1 MNTSEEPPGLLLK
14 GHRVIWRWGQV
25 ASVQLTTCFY
35 LVSKL
40 RISGDEP
47 HCPKCIHG
55 VQKDNVKCMFKL
67 EIRAETS
74 LVPLAVTVSE
84 FNANVKC
91 RQVLVKSLCCSV
103 YGNQPQALLNAN
115 RRKDM
120 VQFLAAQLYLFTECL
135 QQHDRK
141 LSTL

>member
-1 MNTSEEPPGLLLK
+1 
-14 GHRVIWRWGQV
+14 
-25 ASVQLTTCFY
+25 
-35 LVSKL
+35 
-40 RISGDEP
+40 
-47 HCPKCIHG
+47 
-55 VQKDNVKCMFKL
+55 MFKL